1 MPKGL
6 KPLTF
11 KTHLLRQCTL
21 EICLLI
27 CCIAFALLFFY
38 KVAFTHRA
46 TFLAFPDNS
55 VQSYAWL
62 AKAGAAWRDFSPP
75 LWDFTTYSGT
85 SFVGELQTAPFY
97 PPTVLFAWITRPGSQ
112 YAIDIYII
120 LHYAL
125 ASYLML
131 VFLRMNK
138 LSLAASVAGAIIYAF
153 VGTIAQ
159 KAEGQSNIFMGM
171 AYLPITLGFFQKGL
185 VSERKILANYWL
197 YLSGFALGLS
207 LLAGHFQPYMHSVL
221 ALCLL
226 IIFFSYQGQDW
237 PWRSASMKLIF
248 VGIVSVMVAAIQL
261 IPTIEYLAHSYRWIG
276 AAAPILGLAKPPY
289 QVYVSS
295 EILNIPQLISFFKPI
310 YGIADQATLF
320 VTVSGLV
327 LVCAGCFRNSRLSWF
342 AFSLALFSVVVALGG
357 HTIVGRISWYVPIL
371 SYVREPIR
379 ILFLYQFAMSVLAAI
394 GAQYLS
400 EVMTKNKRAQ
410 VFCCAI
416 FISLILFEAFRLQ
429 DRLFQPNGSGL
440 TPRQYYA
447 RTKIIDYLE
456 LRSIAEGEIYRVHN
470 YNDALPANIGNVY
483 PHIHSTLGHRATMY
497 APYAQYLNRDSALSS
512 ATLDKLGA
520 KYIVSLE
527 RLDSL
532 REVMFADGVYVYER
546 EHPLP
551 VFQVL
556 TGDQKLKPALI
567 SGIKWSQNTVQ
578 FNLENPEA
586 GQLVFAQPYYP
597 GWRVYVDDKRQKIAK
612 SDIFMR
618 VQLLGSEKRI
628 AWIYS
633 PYYLWVGLVTLILA
647 ISGFLLSLR
656 TAFRGIINH
665 SI

>member
-1 MPKGL
+1 MARDRQYLAYFRESFARFFLETGL
-6 KPLTF
+6 VLS
-11 KTHLLRQCTL
+11 C
-21 EICLLI
+21 
-27 CCIAFALLFFY
+27 FALASLFFY
-38 KVAFTHRA
+38 KVTYSYQA

-55 VQSYAWL
+55 IQSYAWL
-62 AKAGAAWRDFSPP
+62 TKVGAGWRNFEPP
-75 LWDFTTYSGT
+75 LWDFTVNSGT
-85 SFVGELQTAPFY
+85 SFVGELQTAGFY
-97 PPTVLFAWITRPGSQ
+97 PLNIIFSWLTRPSQ
-112 YAIDIYII
+112 HALDLYIVM
-120 LHYAL
+120 HFGL
-125 ASYLML
+125 ACYCML
-131 VFLRMNK
+131 LFLRVNK
-138 LSLAASVAGAIIYAF
+138 LSFAAAIPGAIIYAF

-159 KAEGQSNIFMGM
+159 KAQGQSNIFMGM

-185 VSERKILANYWL
+185 VSERRILTNRWL

-226 IIFFSYQGQDW
+226 MIFVSYHARDW
-237 PWRSASMKLIF
+237 PWRSASMKLLF

-289 QVYVSS
+289 EVYVSS
-295 EILNIPQLISFFKPI
+295 EILNIPQLISVFRPI

-320 VTVSGLV
+320 ITVSGLV

-342 AFSLALFSVVVALGG
+342 AFCLALFSVLVALGG

-379 ILFLYQFAMSVLAAI
+379 ILFLYQFAMSVLAAV
-394 GAQYLS
+394 GAQRLS
-400 EVMTKNKRAQ
+400 ELITKNRRRQ
-410 VFCCAI
+410 MVCCLI
-416 FISLILFEAFRLQ
+416 FIGLILFEAFRLQ

-456 LRSIAEGEIYRVHN
+456 LRSMAEGEIYRIHN

-497 APYAQYLNRDSALSS
+497 APYAQYLNRDSALTSV
-512 ATLDKLGA
+512 TLDKLGA

-527 RLDSL
+527 RLDNL
-532 REVMFADGVYVYER
+532 QEVMFADGVHVYER

-556 TGDQKLKPALI
+556 TGDQKLKPAVI
-567 SGIKWSQNTVQ
+567 SGIKWSQNTAQ
-578 FNLENPEA
+578 FTLENPEA

-597 GWRVYVDDKRQKIAK
+597 GWRVYVDNKRREITK
-612 SDIFMR
+612 SDIFMS
-618 VQLLGSEKRI
+618 VQLFGNEKDV
-628 AWIYS
+628 AWVYA
-633 PYYLWVGLVTLILA
+633 PYYRWVGLVTIILV
-647 ISGFLLSLR
+647 IVGFLYSLR
-656 TAFRGIINH
+656 PDFRD
-665 SI
+665 SLRSA